1 MVVKCHRCNKEF
13 KYKCYL
19 EKHLNNKSLC
29 RETVKTTEKV
39 VKYTEKPTDHTE
51 NTEKY
56 THNIKCKF
64 CKKCFTRNYDLKYHT
79 ENKCKLKHDHIT
91 IYELEL
97 GIEYEDIHNTC
108 RFCNFSFNSKQSYQ
122 RHMRA
127 GCKEKDGYEKE
138 LETRVLKARATVGNQ
153 TINNNNTTNI
163 GTQNNTINIHLP
175 ALRAFGD
182 ENLDYITVK
191 EVLKQ
196 LQKVKDVTDVTSLI
210 SNLTKLIHANPA
222 HPENHNVQIPSLNGA
237 HGRIYNGLHFENED
251 VLTIQ
256 DKILNKIGNT
266 IVKRIDTDA
275 KEEQKIYNEIG
286 DNNVDHLL
294 DAVEDDVK
302 GEIGRSSDLQTR
314 KYRHKVKN
322 VLYNN
327 KLTITSTEKAH
338 ESKED
343 KIIMI

>member
-1 MVVKCHRCNKEF
+1 MVVKCHRCYKEF
-13 KYKCYL
+13 KFECYL
-19 EKHLNNKSLC
+19 NKHLNNKSLC
-29 RETVKTTEKV
+29 RES
-39 VKYTEKPTDHTE
+39 EKPMR
-51 NTEKY
+51 NTQNHIEEAPCCMKKASDCS
-56 THNIKCKF
+56 IECKF
-64 CKKCFTRNYDLKYHT
+64 CKQPFKSNWNLKNHA
-79 ENKCKLKHDHIT
+79 KSCKKQFDHIA

-97 GIEYEDIHNTC
+97 GIEPIEEPQTC
-108 RFCNFSFNSKQSYQ
+108 RFCKFKFNMMCSYQ
-122 RHMRA
+122 RHMRS
-127 GCKEKDGYEKE
+127 GCKEKDNYEKE
-138 LETRVLKARATVGNQ
+138 LEAKVLKARVALGNQ
-153 TINNNNTTNI
+153 TIHNTTNNNI
-163 GTQNNTINIHLP
+163 QTQNNTINIHLP

-196 LQKVKDVTDVTSLI
+196 LKKVQDVTDVTSLI

-237 HGRIYNGLHFENED
+237 HGRVYNGLQFENED

-266 IVKRIDTDA
+266 IVNRIDTDA
-275 KEEQKIYNEIG
+275 KEDQKIHNQIG
-286 DNNVDHLL
+286 DKNVDHLL
-294 DAVEDDVK
+294 YAVEDDIK

-343 KIIMI
+343 SIITI

>member
-29 RETVKTTEKV
+29 RETIQTVKEP
-39 VKYTEKPTDHTE
+39 KPTITEPDHPDKESYKTKSGSQKE
-51 NTEKY
+51 A
-56 THNIKCKF
+56 IQCKF
-64 CKKCFTRNYDLKYHT
+64 CKQIFKRQWNLNEHLK
-79 ENKCKLKHDHIT
+79 NSCKKKYDHIA
-91 IYELEL
+91 IYEIEL
-97 GIEYEDIHNTC
+97 GIECEDIHNTC
-108 RFCNFSFNSKQSYQ
+108 RFCNFEFNHTKNYQ
-122 RHMRA
+122 RHMRS
-127 GCKEKDGYEKE
+127 GCKEKDSYEKE
-138 LETRVLKARATVGNQ
+138 LEKRVLKARATVGNQ
-153 TINNNNTTNI
+153 TINNTTNNNI
-163 GTQNNTINIHLP
+163 QNNNTINIHLP

-275 KEEQKIYNEIG
+275 KEDQKIYNEIG

-302 GEIGRSSDLQTR
+302 GEVGRSSDLQTR

-338 ESKED
+338 ENN
-343 KIIMI
+343 